1 MEILLHSGVEH
12 PNTLWIA
19 VTAVVT
25 FALGVGVGAY
35 SGTIREFLGAD
46 SVDG

>member
-19 VTAVVT
+19 VTAVIT

-35 SGTIREFLGAD
+35 SRTIRGLLSGEPAEQ
-46 SVDG
+46 